1 MEPRPLEFQKD
12 GVSQNKRVQG
22 GPVGGQLGEWFCH
35 LRLLYTVAPTRAP
48 SPDLGEPSVGL
59 MGSWVVMWGR
69 VDRMAAEFPGS
80 QEACLIRGHGDER
93 DKGADG
99 SCHPISVF
107 PLQTPKRPLSASL
120 RLAIL
125 GPRVLAGCFVGA
137 G

>member
-59 MGSWVVMWGR
+59 MGSWVVMWGG